1 MPQLGSLPTT
11 LAPPAAARGGM
22 RERPG
27 LATVIRRVAM
37 SLLIA
42 CVIPAALFYVCVIVV
57 GVWAAILVALGWS
70 YGAIVWRRLTG
81 RRTSG
86 LLILTAIVMTGRTA
100 VAFLTDST
108 FLYFLQPVISDGMVA
123 TTFLF
128 SLATARPLVARLA
141 GDFYPMDHELSVR
154 PRIQRLFRNLTVL
167 WAVLCLGKALVT
179 LWLLQSQ
186 SLEAFVLMKSLSVLS
201 LNAVAVAATIGA
213 AAVVA
218 RKEGLLGPVPA
229 EVLIPVRVG

>member
-1 MPQLGSLPTT
+1 MPQLGSLTTT
-11 LAPPAAARGGM
+11 LARPAAAGSGG

-27 LATVIRRVAM
+27 LVTVIRRVAM

-42 CVIPAALFYVCVIVV
+42 CVIPAALFYVCVVV
-57 GVWAAILVALGWS
+57 ADVWVAIFVALAWS
-70 YGAIVWRRLTG
+70 YGAIVWRRLTS

-100 VAFLTDST
+100 VALLTDST

-123 TTFLF
+123 TTFLL

-141 GDFYPMDHELSVR
+141 GDFYPMDHELAVR

-167 WAVLCLGKALVT
+167 WAVLCLGKALVS

-186 SLEAFVLMKSLSVLS
+186 SLETFVLLKSISVLS

-213 AAVVA
+213 AVVVA

>member
-1 MPQLGSLPTT
+1 MSQLGSLATT
-11 LAPPAAARGGM
+11 VARPVAADVGG

-27 LATVIRRVAM
+27 LVTVIRRVAM

-42 CVIPAALFYVCVIVV
+42 CVIPAALFYVCVVV
-57 GVWAAILVALGWS
+57 ADVWVAIFVALAWS
-70 YGAIVWRRLTG
+70 YGAIVWRRLTS

-100 VAFLTDST
+100 VAFVTDST

-123 TTFLF
+123 TTFLL

-167 WAVLCLGKALVT
+167 WAVLCLGKALMS

-186 SLEAFVLMKSLSVLS
+186 SLETFVLMKSISVLS

-229 EVLIPVRVG
+229 EVLIPARVG

>member
-1 MPQLGSLPTT
+1 MPQLGSLTT
-11 LAPPAAARGGM
+11 TIARPAAADGGR
-22 RERPG
+22 RERPD
-27 LATVIRRVAM
+27 LVTVIRRVAM

-42 CVIPAALFYVCVIVV
+42 CVIPAALFYLCVVV
-57 GVWAAILVALGWS
+57 ADVWVAIFVALAWS
-70 YGAIVWRRLTG
+70 YAAIVWRRLTS

-100 VAFLTDST
+100 VAFVTDST

-123 TTFLF
+123 TTFLL

-154 PRIQRLFRNLTVL
+154 PRIQRLFRQLTLL
-167 WAVLCLGKALVT
+167 WAVLCLGKALMT

-186 SLEAFVLMKSLSVLS
+186 SLETFVLMKSISVLS

-218 RKEGLLGPVPA
+218 RKEGLLGPIPA